1 MTVVNVPTDKA
12 STCVVCRHPNGRALG
27 FEGRARYIAVAVTAL
42 GVPAEQAAL
51 LVADAWPTGAEEA
64 EILGAG
70 LCPLY
75 ETGERRRSSS
85 FPAARQP
92 RHSPRQA
99 SAANQRGPGR
109 QPRLKGVDR

>member
-64 EILGAG
+64 EIRVRVCAP
-70 LCPLY
+70 CM
-75 ETGERRRSSS
+75 RR
-85 FPAARQP
+85 
-92 RHSPRQA
+92 A
-99 SAANQRGPGR
+99 SAADRVPFPPPGNHGTRRGR
-109 QPRLKGVDR
+109 QAPLISEARVGSPA